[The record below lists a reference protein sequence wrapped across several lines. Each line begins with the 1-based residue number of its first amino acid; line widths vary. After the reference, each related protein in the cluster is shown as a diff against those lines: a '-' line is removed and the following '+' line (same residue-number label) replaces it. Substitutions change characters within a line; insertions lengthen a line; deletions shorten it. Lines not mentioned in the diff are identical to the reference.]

1 MVFRN
6 FNWLWNDDLL
16 NNKKKCYKG
25 IYFEVYDKEKAVYE
39 TS

>member
-1 MVFRN
+1 MMTCSTT
-6 FNWLWNDDLL
+6 
-16 NNKKKCYKG
+16 KKKCYKG